1 MGSWSVYCGI
11 SKIAITSGQ
20 ECVLLPLKPDNGHR
34 TYMKWLPAVMP
45 IFGNYDD
52 YGGIEDIVED
62 DNTKL
67 IESYFGVSIE
77 DFCYYFTRGPI
88 DIEDTSKV
96 MQKNKEVKKWSMMWI
111 DRKVYDFMISVI
123 DKKDYD
129 LGNIDLGNPKILTML
144 GFTYIGENKN
154 NKTYDP
160 KRYYHE
166 WIKDDFTLFSDGN
179 YIQTENKGVSIHRIH
194 ERGGCDTGLN
204 KYVSISQELDYIKD
218 KYKWQLWRLVK
229 SEDKY
234 EDKVGEL
241 LYWIM
246 GVDRTDFRFSSILSK
261 LKGDEETI
269 VKNINSIVE
278 LYIDNVDKFGDRFAD
293 LVTLRYN
300 LHPMSGAFE
309 PMQQYLTPQCGEYEQ
324 HQLILNKFAEINK
337 TYLRDKEELDENL
350 ENASF
355 GAIEEDGEED

>member
-20 ECVLLPLKPDNGHR
+20 DCVLLPLKPDNGHR

-88 DIEDTSKV
+88 DHDDTSEV
-96 MQKNKEVKKWSMMWI
+96 MQKNKEVEKWSMMWI
-111 DRKVYDFMISVI
+111 DRKVYDFMISVV

-129 LGNIDLGNPKILTML
+129 LGGIDLGNPKILTML
-144 GFTYIGENKN
+144 GFTYIGENRN

-166 WIKDDFTLFSDGN
+166 WTKDNFTLYSDGN
-179 YIQTENKGVSIHRIH
+179 YIQTENKGNSIFRIH
-194 ERGGCDTGLN
+194 GRGSYDTGLN
-204 KYVSISQELDYIKD
+204 KYVSIPQELDYIKD
-218 KYKWQLWRLVK
+218 KYKWQLWRLVQ

-241 LYWIM
+241 LFWIM
-246 GVDRTDFRFSSILSK
+246 GADISDYRYYSLLSRLSK
-261 LKGDEETI
+261 GIGEPIAK
-269 VKNINSIVE
+269 KINSIVE

-293 LVTLRYN
+293 LVTLRHN
-300 LHPMSGAFE
+300 LRPMSGAFE
-309 PMQQYLTPQCGEYEQ
+309 PMQQYLTPQCGEYKQ

-337 TYLRDKEELDENL
+337 TYYLTQC
-350 ENASF
+350 
-355 GAIEEDGEED
+355 DGELNEIEDADEA